1 MILWQEEDMVV
12 KTEAKKAGNLVAEE
26 EIKHQ
31 NAVTQ
36 KGEDRMIYFFRIYG
50 RGWFVTSSKLIAE
63 HKHKHYKELGLARQP
78 IRKRKG
84 WVELD

>member
-1 MILWQEEDMVV
+1 
-12 KTEAKKAGNLVAEE
+12 
-26 EIKHQ
+26 
-31 NAVTQ
+31 
-36 KGEDRMIYFFRIYG
+36 MIYFFRIYG